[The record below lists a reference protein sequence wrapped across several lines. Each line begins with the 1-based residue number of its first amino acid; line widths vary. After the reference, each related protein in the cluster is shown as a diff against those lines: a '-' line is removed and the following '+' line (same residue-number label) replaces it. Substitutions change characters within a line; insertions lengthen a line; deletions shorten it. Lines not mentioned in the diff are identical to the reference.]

1 MRFSNKELRMQ
12 NEIQTRFDLNSTA
25 DDVVAGLDLS
35 GKLAVIT
42 GGAAGIGKETARAL
56 ASRGA
61 HVIIGGR
68 NKATIE
74 AAAKELSS
82 SGTVLARELD
92 LLSLKSVSQFADWII
107 SLDRPLDVLILNAG
121 IMASP
126 LARSADGIESQ
137 LATNFIGHA
146 ALASKLA
153 PALLAAGEARVI
165 SLSSSAHQ
173 MSPVVFDDINFDRR
187 AYDPWEAYGQSKTAN
202 ALLAVK
208 IWNELGA
215 RGVTAHAV
223 HPGGVFTG
231 LMKHVTGD
239 VAAVLSRRYK
249 FDTSKV
255 QVKTIPQGAATTV
268 WAATEPT
275 LLNRPSLYLHDCRVA
290 EVLDSPVY
298 THGVMRYALDGDN
311 AAALWAAAEKMIG
324 AKLPLGGR

>member
-1 MRFSNKELRMQ
+1 MQ
-12 NEIQTRFDLNSTA
+12 NAIQTRFDLNSTA
-25 DDVVAGLDLS
+25 DDVVAGVDLS
-35 GKLAVIT
+35 GKLAIIT

-68 NKATIE
+68 NKAAIE

-82 SGTVLARELD
+82 AGTAQARELD
-92 LLSLKSVSQFADWII
+92 LLSLKSVRDFADWVL
-107 SLDRPLDVLILNAG
+107 SLGRPLDLLILNAG
-121 IMASP
+121 IMAAP
-126 LARSADGIESQ
+126 LSRSAEGIESQ
-137 LATNFIGHA
+137 MATNFIGHA
-146 ALASKLA
+146 ALTSKLV
-153 PALLAAGEARVI
+153 PALLAATEPRVT

-173 MSPVVFDDINFDRR
+173 MSPVVFSDINFERR

-208 IWNELGA
+208 VWNELGPS
-215 RGVTAHAV
+215 GVTAHAV

-239 VAAVLSRRYK
+239 VAAVLSSRYK

-255 QVKTIPQGAATTV
+255 QVKTIPQGAATSV

-275 LLNRPSLYLHDCRVA
+275 LRNRAALYCHDCRVA
-290 EVLDSPVY
+290 EVLDTPVY
-298 THGVMRYALDGDN
+298 TRGVMRYALDSDN

-324 AKLPLGGR
+324 SELPLSAR

>member
-1 MRFSNKELRMQ
+1 MQ
-12 NEIQTRFDLNSTA
+12 SAIQTRFDLNSTA
-25 DDVVAGLDLS
+25 DDVVADVDLS
-35 GKLAVIT
+35 GRLAVIT

-56 ASRGA
+56 ASCGA

-68 NKATIE
+68 NPAVIE

-82 SGTVLARELD
+82 SGTALARELD
-92 LLSLKSVSQFADWII
+92 LLSLKSVSQFADWVL
-107 SLDRPLDVLILNAG
+107 SLGRPLDVLILNAG
-121 IMASP
+121 IMAAP
-126 LARSADGIESQ
+126 LSRSAEGIESQ

-146 ALASKLA
+146 ALTSKLV
-153 PALLAAGEARVI
+153 PALLAAAEPRVV

-173 MSPVVFDDINFDRR
+173 MSPVVFSDINFERR
-187 AYDPWEAYGQSKTAN
+187 AYDPWEAYGQSKTATS
-202 ALLAVK
+202 LLAVK
-208 IWNELGA
+208 VWNELGP

-255 QVKTIPQGAATTV
+255 QVKTIPQGAATSV

-275 LLNRPSLYLHDCRVA
+275 LRNHPALYCHDCRVA
-290 EVLDSPVY
+290 EVLDVPVY
-298 THGVMRYALDGDN
+298 THGVMRYALDHDN
-311 AAALWAAAEKMIG
+311 AAALWAAAENMIG
-324 AKLPLGGR
+324 AKLPLDAR

>member
-1 MRFSNKELRMQ
+1 MQ
-12 NEIQTRFDLNSTA
+12 HAIQTRFDLNSTA

-35 GKLAVIT
+35 GSLAVIT

-68 NKATIE
+68 NPAVIE

-82 SGTVLARELD
+82 SGTALARELD
-92 LLSLKSVSQFADWII
+92 LLSLKSVCRFADWVV
-107 SLDRPLDVLILNAG
+107 SLGRPLDLLILNAG
-121 IMASP
+121 IMAAP
-126 LARSADGIESQ
+126 LSRSAEGIESQ

-146 ALASKLA
+146 ALTSRLV
-153 PALLAAGEARVI
+153 PVLLAAAAPRVV

-173 MSPVVFDDINFDRR
+173 MSPIVFGDINFENR

-202 ALLAVK
+202 ALLAVQV
-208 IWNELGA
+208 WNELGS

-239 VAAVLSRRYK
+239 VAAVLSKRYK

-255 QVKTIPQGAATTV
+255 QVKTIPQGAATSLWV
-268 WAATEPT
+268 ATEPA
-275 LLNRPSLYLHDCRVA
+275 LQNRPALYFHDCRVA
-290 EVLDSPVY
+290 EVLDAPAY
-298 THGVMRYALDGDN
+298 THGVMRYALDSDN
-311 AAALWAAAEKMIG
+311 AAALWTAAEKMTG
-324 AKLPLGGR
+324 SKLPLSPR

>member
-1 MRFSNKELRMQ
+1 MQ
-12 NEIQTRFDLNSTA
+12 NATQTRFDLNSTA

-42 GGAAGIGKETARAL
+42 GGGAGIGKETARAL
-56 ASRGA
+56 AARGA

-68 NKATIE
+68 SRAVIE

-82 SGTVLARELD
+82 SGAVLAHELD
-92 LLSLKSVSQFADWII
+92 LLSLKSVSQFADWVI
-107 SLDRPLDVLILNAG
+107 SLGRPLDLLILNAG
-121 IMASP
+121 IMAAP
-126 LARSADGIESQ
+126 LSRSAEGIESQ
-137 LATNFIGHA
+137 MATNFIGHA
-146 ALASKLA
+146 ALTSKLV
-153 PALLAAGEARVI
+153 PALLAAAEPRVV

-173 MSPVVFDDINFDRR
+173 MSPVVFSDINFEQR

-208 IWNELGA
+208 VWNELGP

-239 VAAVLSRRYK
+239 VAAVLSSRYK

-255 QVKTIPQGAATTV
+255 QVKTIPQGAATSL
-268 WAATEPT
+268 WAATEPA
-275 LLNRPSLYLHDCRVA
+275 LRNRAALYLHDCGVA

-298 THGVMRYALDGDN
+298 TYGVMRYALDSDN
-311 AAALWAAAEKMIG
+311 AAALWSAAEKMIG
-324 AKLPLGGR
+324 AKLPLSAR

>member
-1 MRFSNKELRMQ
+1 MQ
-12 NEIQTRFDLNSTA
+12 HVIDTRFDLNSTA

-35 GKLAVIT
+35 GKLAVVT

-61 HVIIGGR
+61 EVIIGGR
-68 NKATIE
+68 NKAAID
-74 AAAKELSS
+74 AAAQELSS
-82 SGTVLARELD
+82 SGTVRAHELD
-92 LLSLKSVSQFADWII
+92 LLSLQSVRQFADWVI
-107 SLDRPLDVLILNAG
+107 SLHRPLDLLILNAG
-121 IMASP
+121 IMAAP
-126 LARSADGIESQ
+126 LARSAEGIESQ

-146 ALASKLA
+146 ALTSRLV
-153 PALLAAGEARVI
+153 PALLAAAAPRVV

-173 MSPVVFDDINFDRR
+173 MSPVVFSDINFDSR

-202 ALLAVK
+202 SLLAVTV
-208 IWNELGA
+208 WNALGA

-249 FDTSKV
+249 FDTSAV
-255 QVKTIPQGAATTV
+255 QVKTIPQGAATTL
-268 WAATEPT
+268 WAATEPS
-275 LLNRPSLYLHDCRVA
+275 LRNRAALYLHDCRVA
-290 EVLDSPVY
+290 EVLDAPVY

-311 AAALWAAAEKMIG
+311 AAALWSAAEKMIG
-324 AKLPLGGR
+324 AKLPLEAR

>member
-1 MRFSNKELRMQ
+1 MQ
-12 NEIQTRFDLNSTA
+12 NAIQTRFDLNSTA
-25 DDVVAGLDLS
+25 DDVVAGVDLS
-35 GKLAVIT
+35 GKLAIIT

-68 NKATIE
+68 NKAAIE
-74 AAAKELSS
+74 AVAKELSS
-82 SGTVLARELD
+82 AGTAQARELD
-92 LLSLKSVSQFADWII
+92 LLSLKSVGDFADWVL
-107 SLDRPLDVLILNAG
+107 SLGRPLDLLILNAG
-121 IMASP
+121 IMAAP
-126 LARSADGIESQ
+126 LSRSAEGIESQ
-137 LATNFIGHA
+137 MATNFIGHA
-146 ALASKLA
+146 ALTSKLV
-153 PALLAAGEARVI
+153 PALLAATEPRVI

-173 MSPVVFDDINFDRR
+173 MSPVVFSDINFERR

-208 IWNELGA
+208 VWNELGPS
-215 RGVTAHAV
+215 GVTAHAV

-239 VAAVLSRRYK
+239 VAAVLSSRYK

-255 QVKTIPQGAATTV
+255 QVKTIPQGAATSV

-275 LLNRPSLYLHDCRVA
+275 LRNRAALYCHDCRVA
-290 EVLDSPVY
+290 EVLDTPVY
-298 THGVMRYALDGDN
+298 TRGVMRYALDSDN

-324 AKLPLGGR
+324 SRLPLSAR

>member
-1 MRFSNKELRMQ
+1 MPDA
-12 NEIQTRFDLNSTA
+12 IQTRFDLNSTA

-42 GGAAGIGKETARAL
+42 GGAAGIGKETAKAL

-68 NKATIE
+68 NQAAIQ

-82 SGTVLARELD
+82 SGTAMARELD
-92 LLSLKSVSQFADWII
+92 LLSLDSIGQFADGVI
-107 SLDRPLDVLILNAG
+107 SLHRPLDFLILNAG
-121 IMASP
+121 IMAAP
-126 LARSADGIESQ
+126 LARSAAGIESQ
-137 LATNFIGHA
+137 LATNFVGHA
-146 ALASKLA
+146 LLTSKLV
-153 PALLAAGEARVI
+153 PALLAAAEPRVV

-173 MSPVVFDDINFDRR
+173 MSPVVFSDINFERR

-208 IWNELGA
+208 VWNELGPH
-215 RGVTAHAV
+215 GVTAHAV

-239 VAAVLSRRYK
+239 VAAVLSSRYK

-268 WAATEPT
+268 WAATEP
-275 LLNRPSLYLHDCRVA
+275 SLRNQPAAYLHDCRVA
-290 EVLDSPVY
+290 EVLDMPLY
-298 THGVMRYALDGDN
+298 TRGVMRYALDRDN
-311 AAALWAAAEKMIG
+311 AAALWTAAENMIG
-324 AKLPLGGR
+324 SKLPLEARRG